1 MFEALFH
8 NVTEAEKNEAIEKII
23 AHASP
28 RQDFFLMLTLAV
40 SMAVFGV
47 LLGSTIILIG
57 SMLIAPILFPLLS
70 LSLGIIA
77 SDQKLMAQAGYTLL
91 KSIGLAL
98 AAGFTIGLV
107 FGGAGGVALNV
118 SGIESFSLYIT
129 VGGASSLM
137 YAVVA
142 AIAGFAAAFAMT
154 KPHLND
160 SLPGVA
166 IAVAL
171 VPPLAFAGIGLSL
184 FDWAVVSNSLLLFLV
199 NVIGIMFS
207 AMIVFS
213 MLRFAVKKK
222 VTQEAV
228 KEEQKIIQKETGG
241 TAVKSS

>member
-8 NVTEAEKNEAIEKII
+8 NVTEAEKNEAIENII
-23 AHASP
+23 QHATP

-40 SMAVFGV
+40 SMAVFAV
-47 LLGSTIILIG
+47 LLGSTAILIA
-57 SMLIAPILFPLLS
+57 SMLIAPLLFPLLS

-77 SDQKLMAQAGYTLL
+77 SDQKLITRSVLTLG
-91 KSIGLAL
+91 KSLGLAL
-98 AAGFTIGLV
+98 AAGTIIGFI
-107 FGGAGGVALNV
+107 FGG
-118 SGIESFSLYIT
+118 SGPESFPLYIA

-137 YAVVA
+137 YAIVA

-154 KPHLND
+154 KPHLNET
-160 SLPGVA
+160 LPGIA

-171 VPPLAFAGIGLSL
+171 VPPLAFAGIGISF
-184 FDWAVVSNSLLLFLV
+184 FDWPIVSNSLQLFFV

-213 MLRFAVKKK
+213 MLNFAVKKK

-228 KEEQKIIQKETGG
+228 KEEEKIIKKETE
-241 TAVKSS
+241 VKS